1 MKSLANCIKSLVS
14 QSLIPRALELAV
26 AAPPALSPL
35 LTDQAYALFLKSG
48 HPLHPF
54 LSTSLISRSAKNG
67 DLSRSA
73 RLLSDT
79 RFPDTV
85 AFNALISGFASFRH
99 PEPALALLDELRLR
113 DLCPDAYTFSS
124 LVKACGSVW
133 ENEIV
138 HGVCLK
144 YGFSSGAYVV
154 SGLVENYAGGGEV
167 GAAEKCFEEC
177 KGVDNVVWV
186 AMVSGYVWNGEF
198 ESAKEL
204 FVEMRLLGLE
214 VNEYSMTAVLGAL
227 LDGREGGQ
235 VHGFGLKMGLLSGC
249 SLHLSNSIMHMYLR
263 CGSQADAVKAFDE
276 ISEPDIV
283 SWSERIF
290 AACDGVEAFEL
301 FKLLHSEG
309 VVINEFTVINLLS
322 QIVDVKFLNL
332 GKQIHALSLKRGH
345 MQLVSVGNAFI
356 SLYGKWGRIVDATLV
371 FDEMRLPD
379 PISWNSLIAA
389 YSENH
394 LPSQCL
400 EAFSKM
406 RSHWVLPNNYAL
418 ASILDLVAY
427 SNLQEVAAQIHALM
441 IKFGLMF
448 DDSMVSALI
457 TAYGK
462 CNRVDQSKKIFAKLG
477 RIKALHLNSL
487 LVTFIS
493 TGCHDDALVL
503 FQRTWHSC
511 IAVDSTTLS
520 ILLKAC
526 GALTDLEQG
535 RTIHCL
541 CIKNGFD
548 QDSFIESAIVDVYC
562 KCGSI
567 NDAEKAYKNI
577 LRANLVARNAMMMG
591 YAQHGCDR
599 EVMKLFHEMSQVGL
613 QPDEITYL
621 AVLHSCCHAGL
632 VEEGK
637 TYLNSMLE
645 LRGVVPSV
653 EHYTCVIDLLGRVGL
668 MKDANRMINTM
679 PMNPDARIWQILL
692 SACHLHGDVDL
703 GNIAGGKLLEL
714 QPENNS
720 AYVLLSNINAAAGK
734 WSTARE
740 LRREMKEKML
750 VKEPGSSWIQVKGT
764 LNFFFADDQSHPD
777 REKILMQLQELY
789 GQMLSRR
796 ESEPGCAS
804 SVELIC

>member
-1 MKSLANCIKSLVS
+1 MKPLAADCIKSLVS
-14 QSLIPRALELAV
+14 RSLIPRALELAV

-54 LSTSLISRSAKNG
+54 LSTPLIA
-67 DLSRSA
+67 RSA
-73 RLLSDT
+73 RSGDFPRSSLFLSDT
-79 RFPDTV
+79 RSPDAV
-85 AFNALISGFASFRH
+85 AFNALISGLASFRR
-99 PEPALALLDELRLR
+99 PGPALALLDELRLR
-113 DLCPDAYTFSS
+113 GLCPDAYTFSS

-144 YGFSSGAYVV
+144 YGFSASAYVV

-167 GAAEKCFEEC
+167 GAAEKCFEDCE
-177 KGVDNVVWV
+177 GVDNVVWV

-198 ESAKEL
+198 DSAKEL
-204 FVEMRLLGLE
+204 FVEMRGLGLE

-249 SLHLSNSIMHMYLR
+249 SLHLSNSIMHMYSR

-276 ISEPDIV
+276 ISEPDVV

-290 AACDGVEAFEL
+290 AACDGVEASEL
-301 FKLLHSEG
+301 FKLLHSKG
-309 VVINEFTVINLLS
+309 VMVNEFTVINLLS
-322 QIVDVKFLNL
+322 QIIDVKFFNL
-332 GKQIHALSLKRGH
+332 GKQIHALSFKRGH
-345 MQLVSVGNAFI
+345 MQLVSVGNALI
-356 SLYGKWGRIVDATLV
+356 SLYGKVGQIVDAMLV

-394 LPSQCL
+394 LLCQCL

-406 RSHWVLPNNYAL
+406 RSRWVLPNSYAL
-418 ASILDLVAY
+418 ASILEVVAH
-427 SNLQEVAAQIHALM
+427 SNLQELAAQIHSLM

-462 CNRVDQSKKIFAKLG
+462 CNRVDESRKIFAKLD

-487 LVTFIS
+487 MVTFVS
-493 TGCHDDALVL
+493 TGYHDDALVL
-503 FQRTWHSC
+503 FQRSWHSC
-511 IAVDSTTLS
+511 IAVDSMTLS

-541 CIKNGFD
+541 SIKNGFD
-548 QDSFIESAIVDVYC
+548 QDSFIESAIIDVYC

-577 LRANLVARNAMMMG
+577 SRYNLVARNAMMMG
-591 YAQHGCDR
+591 TSFMLPCWVGGRRANLLKLYA
-599 EVMKLFHEMSQVGL
+599 
-613 QPDEITYL
+613 
-621 AVLHSCCHAGL
+621 
-632 VEEGK
+632 
-637 TYLNSMLE
+637 
-645 LRGVVPSV
+645 
-653 EHYTCVIDLLGRVGL
+653 
-668 MKDANRMINTM
+668 
-679 PMNPDARIWQILL
+679 
-692 SACHLHGDVDL
+692 
-703 GNIAGGKLLEL
+703 
-714 QPENNS
+714 
-720 AYVLLSNINAAAGK
+720 
-734 WSTARE
+734 
-740 LRREMKEKML
+740 
-750 VKEPGSSWIQVKGT
+750 
-764 LNFFFADDQSHPD
+764 
-777 REKILMQLQELY
+777 
-789 GQMLSRR
+789 
-796 ESEPGCAS
+796 
-804 SVELIC
+804 

>member
-1 MKSLANCIKSLVS
+1 MHEVGHQLH
-14 QSLIPRALELAV
+14 
-26 AAPPALSPL
+26 
-35 LTDQAYALFLKSG
+35 QAYALFLKSG
-48 HPLHPF
+48 HPLHRF
-54 LSTSLISRSAKNG
+54 LSTPLISRSAKNG
-67 DLSRSA
+67 DFSRSS
-73 RLLSDT
+73 LFLSDT
-79 RFPDTV
+79 LSPDTV
-85 AFNALISGFASFRH
+85 AFNALISGFASFRRA
-99 PEPALALLDELRLR
+99 EPALALFDELRLQGLR
-113 DLCPDAYTFSS
+113 PDVYTFSS
-124 LVKACGSVW
+124 LVKACGNVW
-133 ENEIV
+133 ESEIV
-138 HGVCLK
+138 HGICLK

-167 GAAEKCFEEC
+167 GAAKKCFEEC
-177 KGVDNVVWV
+177 EGVDNVVWV

-198 ESAKEL
+198 ECAKEL
-204 FVEMRLLGLE
+204 FVDMRGLGVQ

-249 SLHLSNSIMHMYLR
+249 SLHLSNSIMHMYSR
-263 CGSQADAVKAFDE
+263 CGSQPDAVKAFDE
-276 ISEPDIV
+276 IPEPDVV

-290 AACDGVEAFEL
+290 AACDGVEASEL
-301 FKLLHSEG
+301 FKLLHSKG
-309 VVINEFTVINLLS
+309 VVVNEFTVINLLS
-322 QIVDVKFLNL
+322 QIIDIKFLNL
-332 GKQIHALSLKRGH
+332 GKQIHALSFKRGH
-345 MQLVSVGNAFI
+345 MQLVSVGNALI
-356 SLYGKWGRIVDATLV
+356 SLYGKWGQIVDAMLV

-394 LPSQCL
+394 LLCQCL

-406 RSHWVLPNNYAL
+406 RSCRVLPNNYAL
-418 ASILDLVAY
+418 ASILEVVAR
-427 SNLQEVAAQIHALM
+427 SNLQELAAQIHSLI
-441 IKFGLMF
+441 IKFSLMF

-457 TAYGK
+457 TTYGK
-462 CNRVDQSKKIFAKLG
+462 CNRVDQSRKIFSKLD

-487 LVTFIS
+487 LVTFMS
-493 TGCHDDALVL
+493 TGYHDDALVL
-503 FQRTWHSC
+503 FQRAWHSS

-541 CIKNGFD
+541 SIKNGFD
-548 QDSFIESAIVDVYC
+548 QDNFIESAIVDVYC

-567 NDAEKAYKNI
+567 SDAEKAYKNI
-577 LRANLVARNAMMMG
+577 SRANLVARNAMMMG

-599 EVMKLFHEMSQVGL
+599 EVMELFHEMSQVGL
-613 QPDEITYL
+613 RPDEITYL
-621 AVLHSCCHAGL
+621 AVLHSCCHERL
-632 VEEGK
+632 VEEGQA
-637 TYLNSMLE
+637 YLNSMLE
-645 LRGVVPSV
+645 LDGVVPSV
-653 EHYTCVIDLLGRVGL
+653 EHYTCVIDSLGRVGL
-668 MKDANRMINTM
+668 MEDAKRMIDTM

-703 GNIAGGKLLEL
+703 GNLAGRKLLEL
-714 QPENNS
+714 QPENDS
-720 AYVLLSNINAAAGK
+720 AYVLLSNINAAAGN
-734 WSTARE
+734 WGTASE

-750 VKEPGSSWIQVKGT
+750 VKEPGSSWIHVNGT
-764 LNFFFADDQSHPD
+764 LNVFFADDQSHSD
-777 REKILMQLQELY
+777 REKILMKLHELY